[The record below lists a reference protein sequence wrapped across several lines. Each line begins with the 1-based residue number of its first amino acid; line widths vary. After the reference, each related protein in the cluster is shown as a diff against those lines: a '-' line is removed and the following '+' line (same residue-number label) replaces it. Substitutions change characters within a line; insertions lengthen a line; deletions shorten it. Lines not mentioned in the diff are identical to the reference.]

1 MDIVRVFES
10 FCTTNEYFFSYG
22 TRSVQNLL
30 TNPDDYCKDKVHLLL
45 EPVRRKSEVTAGVT
59 GLSVKSRLYSGKY
72 MFVLRDNFDLNYFN
86 EKGTDQAESKYT
98 TRIEPLLP
106 LYAALEKRFIACEN
120 LDLVGHDNIDITDA
134 LDANLTGLVCT
145 FQFRAY
151 E

>member
-1 MDIVRVFES
+1 MDIVRIFQQ
-10 FCTTNEYFFSYG
+10 FCIDNDYYFSYG

-30 TNPDDYCKDKVHLLL
+30 TNPDTFNEDKVHLLL
-45 EPVRRKSEVTAGVT
+45 EPVRRISNVSNG
-59 GLSVKSRLYSGKY
+59 GLSVRTRTYSGKY
-72 MFVLRDNFDLNYFN
+72 MFVLRDNYDLNYFN
-86 EKGTDQAESKYT
+86 EKGTDEAESKYT

-106 LYAALEKRFIACEN
+106 LYAALEKQFIACN
-120 LDLVGHDNIDITDA
+120 DLDLVAHDNIDITDA